1 MSQFSEN
8 ENWYV
13 CSIVVQA
20 RPEKLNQVKEAILA
34 ISTAEIH
41 GEKSDE
47 GKLVVT
53 CLLYTSIA
61 HHSDRLESR
70 KQWLFA
76 APSAGMLTIDEGAEN
91 AMLVQNKSLL
101 PAGITAVEGCFS
113 RGEVVKIKNT
123 SGKVIALGMPRYN
136 SDALELIKGKKS
148 QEIEQILGYEYGAV
162 ALHRDDMIV
171 L

>member
-1 MSQFSEN
+1 MWQRVQVLKPLLRQVADQMSLWIWRTINQLARN
-8 ENWYV
+8 LLHIIQ
-13 CSIVVQA
+13 IV
-20 RPEKLNQVKEAILA
+20 
-34 ISTAEIH
+34 S
-41 GEKSDE
+41 
-47 GKLVVT
+47 
-53 CLLYTSIA
+53 
-61 HHSDRLESR
+61 ESR

-101 PAGITAVEGCFS
+101 PAGITAVEGRFS

-148 QEIEQILGYEYGAV
+148 QDIEQILGYEYGAV

>member
-1 MSQFSEN
+1 MD
-8 ENWYV
+8 
-13 CSIVVQA
+13 
-20 RPEKLNQVKEAILA
+20 LA
-34 ISTAEIH
+34 YDKPIGT
-41 GEKSDE
+41 KF
-47 GKLVVT
+47 
-53 CLLYTSIA
+53 IA

-101 PAGITAVEGCFS
+101 PAGITAVEGRFS

-148 QEIEQILGYEYGAV
+148 QEIEQILGYESVSYTHLFPSFITQSAV
-162 ALHRDDMIV
+162 IFTVILKRKNPQS
-171 L
+171 